1 MTGFVAGAPVGRFAV
16 VATPDALVA
25 ATGVDPLGGGVPAVT
40 GAVELVLGATDA
52 VDAAGA
58 VCAGIVR
65 AKATVVVPV
74 PTTRAASDQLDQ
86 RRTCLRP
93 LARGERGER
102 GERGSAASSW
112 FGAWPSRRQ
121 PAFSCGS
128 LSCIGAFPSLCPQV
142 GVLVVTM
149 RFRS

>member
-1 MTGFVAGAPVGRFAV
+1 MTCFVGLAPAGGFAAD
-16 VATPDALVA
+16 ATPDALVA

-58 VCAGIVR
+58 VWAGIVCAR
-65 AKATVVVPV
+65 ATVVVPV

-86 RRTCLRP
+86 RRTSLRP
-93 LARGERGER
+93 LARCQRG
-102 GERGSAASSW
+102 GAASSAL
-112 FGAWPSRRQ
+112 GAGPSLRQ

-128 LSCIGAFPSLCPQV
+128 WSYIGAFLSLCPRV
-142 GVLVVTM
+142 DGL
-149 RFRS
+149 